1 LAGKGVSMS
10 WYWIV
15 PLIIIAVLVIIFVVN
30 QVVSAHLRQAATGKE
45 ELYGKKAL
53 VKTPLNPEGKVL
65 YDGEIWAA
73 RIENGS
79 AEVGQEVVIVRL
91 EGLKLYV
98 KMERSE

>member
-1 LAGKGVSMS
+1 MDSLFNRHSCSDNYFCGESS
-10 WYWIV
+10 SQC
-15 PLIIIAVLVIIFVVN
+15 PLK
-30 QVVSAHLRQAATGKE
+30 QAATGKE

-73 RIENGS
+73 HIENGS

>member
-1 LAGKGVSMS
+1 MS

-79 AEVGQEVVIVRL
+79 AEVGQEVVIIRL

-98 KMERSE
+98 KIERSE

>member
-1 LAGKGVSMS
+1 MAGKGVSMS

-73 RIENGS
+73 HIENGS

>member
-1 LAGKGVSMS
+1 MAGEGEKMS
-10 WYWIV
+10 WYWIAS
-15 PLIIIAVLVIIFVVN
+15 LIVIVVLIIIFVVN
-30 QVVSAHLRQAATGKE
+30 QVVSAHLKQAATGKE

-65 YDGEIWAA
+65 YDGEIWSAH
-73 RIENGS
+73 IENGS

>member
-1 LAGKGVSMS
+1 MI